1 MVHPGEEVVLD
12 LVVEAAV
19 QVAQERAAHVR
30 GGRNLESGH
39 FLGWF
44 ICLSTVL
51 TQHGVNACKSLIVQS
66 LLSVNRGLMN
76 RGRTSLKKF
85 DMFK

>member
-44 ICLSTVL
+44 ICLSTRSERL
-51 TQHGVNACKSLIVQS
+51 QKLNSSK
-66 LLSVNRGLMN
+66 SVNRGLVN
-76 RGRTSLKKF
+76 RGRTS
-85 DMFK
+85 